1 MNKTKKEYR
10 NGWLWVPSLYFA
22 EGLPYVMVMTV
33 SVIMYKRL
41 GISNTDIAVYTSL
54 LYLPWVVKPLWS
66 PFVDILKTK
75 RFWIVTMQLI
85 IALGLGGIAF
95 TVTLPNFFFLTLLF
109 FWLIAFSSATHD
121 IAADG
126 FYMLGLTKH
135 DQVWFVGF
143 RSTFYRLAMIFAQ
156 GLLVIFAGYLEVGL
170 NDIPLAWMMSFA
182 AIGIIFFVIFVY
194 HNFILPKSKYDQERE
209 IHKKLVD
216 SLSQYGIFIVIL
228 SLFFPLYLLLLL
240 FSPLTKY
247 DPRIL
252 LNRLPFSDN
261 SFSKSIITFLVKDN
275 FGVIFLFILF
285 FRFGEGQLVK
295 LASPF
300 MLDPREAGGLA
311 LSTETVGFIY
321 GTVGIIA
328 LTLGGILGGF
338 LAARNGLK
346 YWIWWMLVAINLPD
360 LVYVYLSFS
369 QTTSLLMINI
379 MVAIE
384 QFGYGFGFTAFLL
397 VLIYISEGDHKT
409 AHYAIATG
417 LMALGMMVP
426 GMISGW
432 MQSVLGYNH
441 FFIWVTISTIP
452 AFIITF
458 FLKIDPEFGKKSNA
472 K

>member
-1 MNKTKKEYR
+1 MNKPRTEYR
-10 NGWLWVPSLYFA
+10 NGWFWVPSLYFA

-75 RFWIVTMQLI
+75 RFWIITMQLI

-95 TVTLPNFFFLTLLF
+95 TATLPNFFILTLLF
-109 FWLIAFSSATHD
+109 FWLMAFSSATHD

-135 DQVWFVGF
+135 DQVWYVGF
-143 RSTFYRLAMIFAQ
+143 RSTFYRFAMIFAQ
-156 GLLVIFAGYLEVGL
+156 GLLVIFAGYLEIRF
-170 NDIPLAWMMSFA
+170 NDIPLAWMISLS
-182 AIGIIFFVIFVY
+182 AIGIVFFLLFVY
-194 HNFILPKSKYDQERE
+194 HNFMLPFPTSDKPTASPDIKSVFLEFVRTFVTFFRKEQIL
-209 IHKKLVD
+209 
-216 SLSQYGIFIVIL
+216 VIL
-228 SLFFPLYLLLLL
+228 
-240 FSPLTKY
+240 
-247 DPRIL
+247 
-252 LNRLPFSDN
+252 
-261 SFSKSIITFLVKDN
+261 
-275 FGVIFLFILF
+275 LFILF
-285 FRFGEGQLVK
+285 YRFGEGQLTK

-300 MLDPREAGGLA
+300 LLDPREAGGLA
-311 LSTETVGFIY
+311 LSTESVGFIY
-321 GTVGIIA
+321 GTVGVAA
-328 LTLGGILGGF
+328 LTLGGLLGG
-338 LAARNGLK
+338 LVAARKGLK
-346 YWIWWMLVAINLPD
+346 YWLWWMLIAINAPD
-360 LVYVYLSFS
+360 LVYVYLAFS
-369 QTTSLLMINI
+369 QTTNLLLINI

-397 VLIYISEGDHKT
+397 VLIYISEGNHKT

-432 MQSVLGYNH
+432 MQSLLGYKY
-441 FFIWVTISTIP
+441 FFIWVTVSTIP
-452 AFIITF
+452 AFIITA
-458 FLKIDPEFGKKSNA
+458 FLKIDQDFGKKTNE

>member
-1 MNKTKKEYR
+1 MSRIKKEYR
-10 NGWLWVPSLYFA
+10 NGWTWVPSLYFA

-66 PFVDILKTK
+66 PFVDILRTK
-75 RFWIVTMQLI
+75 RFWIITMQLI

-156 GLLVIFAGYLEVGL
+156 GLLVIFAGYLEFGL
-170 NDIPLAWMMSFA
+170 NDIPLAWMISLA
-182 AIGIIFFVIFVY
+182 GIGIIFFLLFIY
-194 HNFILPKSKYDQERE
+194 HNFILPFPKSDHPTASPDVKSVLAEFIRTFVSFFRKDQ
-209 IHKKLVD
+209 I
-216 SLSQYGIFIVIL
+216 GVIL
-228 SLFFPLYLLLLL
+228 
-240 FSPLTKY
+240 
-247 DPRIL
+247 
-252 LNRLPFSDN
+252 
-261 SFSKSIITFLVKDN
+261 
-275 FGVIFLFILF
+275 LFILF

-300 MLDPREAGGLA
+300 MLDPRNAGGLA
-311 LSTETVGFIY
+311 LSTESVGFIY
-321 GTVGIIA
+321 GTVGVIA

-360 LVYVYLSFS
+360 LVYVFLSFT
-369 QTTSLLMINI
+369 QTTNMLVINI

-417 LMALGMMVP
+417 LMALGMMLP

-432 MQSVLGYNH
+432 MQSILGYQH
-441 FFIWVTISTIP
+441 FFVWVTISTIP
-452 AFIITF
+452 AFIITY

-472 K
+472 KQT

>member
-1 MNKTKKEYR
+1 
-10 NGWLWVPSLYFA
+10 
-22 EGLPYVMVMTV
+22 MVMTV

-54 LYLPWVVKPLWS
+54 LYLPWVIKPLWS
-66 PFVDILKTK
+66 PIVDILKTK
-75 RFWIVTMQLI
+75 RFWIVSMQLI
-85 IALGLGGIAF
+85 VVVGLGGIAF
-95 TVTLPNFFFLTLLF
+95 TVTLPSFFVLTLLF

-143 RSTFYRLAMIFAQ
+143 RSTFYRFAMIAGQ
-156 GLLVIFAGYLEVGL
+156 GLLVIFAGYLEFGF
-170 NDIPLAWMMSFA
+170 NDIPMAWMISLS
-182 AIGIIFFVIFVY
+182 AIGVIFFLLFVY
-194 HNFILPKSKYDQERE
+194 HNIILPFPKSDHPTASADIKSVLSEFVRTFVTFF
-209 IHKKLVD
+209 KKEQIL
-216 SLSQYGIFIVIL
+216 VIL
-228 SLFFPLYLLLLL
+228 
-240 FSPLTKY
+240 
-247 DPRIL
+247 
-252 LNRLPFSDN
+252 
-261 SFSKSIITFLVKDN
+261 
-275 FGVIFLFILF
+275 LFILF
-285 FRFGEGQLVK
+285 YRFGEGQLAK
-295 LASPF
+295 LTSPF
-300 MLDPREAGGLA
+300 LLDPQQAGGLG
-311 LSTETVGFIY
+311 LSTESVGFIY
-321 GTVGIIA
+321 GTVGVIA
-328 LTLGGILGGF
+328 LTLGGLLGGF
-338 LAARNGLK
+338 LAAQKGLK
-346 YWIWWMLVAINLPD
+346 YWIWWMLIAINLPD

-432 MQSVLGYNH
+432 IQSLLGYKY

-452 AFIITF
+452 AFIITQ
-458 FLKIDPEFGKKSNA
+458 FLNIDPDFGKKTN
-472 K
+472 KN

>member
-1 MNKTKKEYR
+1 MSKIKKEYR
-10 NGWLWVPSLYFA
+10 NGWTWVPSLYFA

-75 RFWIVTMQLI
+75 RFWIVTMQLV

-95 TVTLPNFFFLTLLF
+95 TVTLPNFFVLTLLF

-156 GLLVIFAGYLEVGL
+156 GLLVIFAGYLEFGL
-170 NDIPLAWMMSFA
+170 DDIPLAWMISLS
-182 AIGIIFFVIFVY
+182 AIGIIFFLLFVY
-194 HNFILPKSKYDQERE
+194 HNFILPFPKSDHPTASPDVRSVLAEFIRTFVSFFNKDQ
-209 IHKKLVD
+209 I
-216 SLSQYGIFIVIL
+216 GVIL
-228 SLFFPLYLLLLL
+228 
-240 FSPLTKY
+240 
-247 DPRIL
+247 
-252 LNRLPFSDN
+252 
-261 SFSKSIITFLVKDN
+261 
-275 FGVIFLFILF
+275 LFILF

-321 GTVGIIA
+321 GTVGVIA

-338 LAARNGLK
+338 LSARNGLK

-360 LVYVYLSFS
+360 LVYVYLSLS
-369 QTTSLLMINI
+369 QTTSLLIINI

-397 VLIYISEGDHKT
+397 VLIYISEGNHKT

-432 MQSVLGYNH
+432 MQSILGYQH

-452 AFIITF
+452 AFIITYY
-458 FLKIDPEFGKKSNA
+458 LKIDPEFGKKSNA
-472 K
+472 R

>member
-1 MNKTKKEYR
+1 MNKPRTEYR
-10 NGWLWVPSLYFA
+10 NGWFWVPSLYFA

-75 RFWIVTMQLI
+75 RFWIITMQLI

-95 TVTLPNFFFLTLLF
+95 TVTLPNFFILTLLF
-109 FWLIAFSSATHD
+109 FWLLAFSSATHD

-143 RSTFYRLAMIFAQ
+143 RSTFYRFAMIFAQ
-156 GLLVIFAGYLEVGL
+156 GLLVIFAGYLEIRF
-170 NDIPLAWMMSFA
+170 NDIPLAWMISLS
-182 AIGIIFFVIFVY
+182 AIGIVFFLFFIY
-194 HNFILPKSKYDQERE
+194 HNIILPFPGSDRPTASPDVKSVFAEFLRT
-209 IHKKLVD
+209 
-216 SLSQYGIFIVIL
+216 FITFFRKEQILVIL
-228 SLFFPLYLLLLL
+228 
-240 FSPLTKY
+240 
-247 DPRIL
+247 
-252 LNRLPFSDN
+252 
-261 SFSKSIITFLVKDN
+261 
-275 FGVIFLFILF
+275 LFILF
-285 FRFGEGQLVK
+285 YRFGEGQLTK

-300 MLDPREAGGLA
+300 FLDPREAGGLA
-311 LSTETVGFIY
+311 LSTESVGFIY
-321 GTVGIIA
+321 GTVGVAA
-328 LTLGGILGGF
+328 LTLGGLLGGL
-338 LAARNGLK
+338 LAARKGLK
-346 YWIWWMLVAINLPD
+346 YWIWWMLIAINLPD
-360 LVYVYLSFS
+360 LVYVYLAFS
-369 QTTSLLMINI
+369 QTTNLLVINI

-397 VLIYISEGDHKT
+397 VLIYISEGNHKT

-432 MQSVLGYNH
+432 MQSLIGYKY
-441 FFIWVTISTIP
+441 FFIWVTVSTIP
-452 AFIITF
+452 AFIITA
-458 FLKIDPEFGKKSNA
+458 FLKIDPDFGKKTNES
-472 K
+472 

>member
-1 MNKTKKEYR
+1 MIRTKKEYR
-10 NGWLWVPSLYFA
+10 NGWAWVPSLYFA

-54 LYLPWVVKPLWS
+54 LYLPWVIKPLWS

-75 RFWIVTMQLI
+75 RFWIVSMQLI
-85 IALGLGGIAF
+85 IVIGLGGIAF
-95 TVTLPNFFFLTLLF
+95 TVTLPSFFVLTLLF

-143 RSTFYRLAMIFAQ
+143 RSTFYRFAMIAGQ
-156 GLLVIFAGYLEVGL
+156 GLLVIFAGYLEFGF
-170 NDIPLAWMMSFA
+170 NDIPMAWMISLS
-182 AIGIIFFVIFVY
+182 AIGIIFFLLFVY
-194 HNFILPKSKYDQERE
+194 HNIILPFPKSDHPTASADVKSVLAEFVRTFVTFF
-209 IHKKLVD
+209 KKEQIL
-216 SLSQYGIFIVIL
+216 VIL
-228 SLFFPLYLLLLL
+228 
-240 FSPLTKY
+240 
-247 DPRIL
+247 
-252 LNRLPFSDN
+252 
-261 SFSKSIITFLVKDN
+261 
-275 FGVIFLFILF
+275 LFILF
-285 FRFGEGQLVK
+285 YRFGEAQLAK
-295 LASPF
+295 LTSPF
-300 MLDPREAGGLA
+300 LLDPQHAGGLG
-311 LSTETVGFIY
+311 LSTESVGVIY
-321 GTVGIIA
+321 GTVGVIA
-328 LTLGGILGGF
+328 LTLGGLLGGF
-338 LAARNGLK
+338 LAAQKGLK
-346 YWIWWMLVAINLPD
+346 YWIWWMLIAINLPD

-417 LMALGMMVP
+417 LMALGMMIP

-432 MQSVLGYNH
+432 IQSILGYKY
-441 FFIWVTISTIP
+441 FFIWVTLSTIP
-452 AFIITF
+452 AFIITR
-458 FLKIDPEFGKKSNA
+458 FLRIDPAFGKKTNG

>member
-1 MNKTKKEYR
+1 MSRTKKEYR
-10 NGWLWVPSLYFA
+10 NGWTWVPSLYFA

-54 LYLPWVVKPLWS
+54 LYLPWVIKPLWS

-75 RFWIVTMQLI
+75 RFWIITMQLV

-95 TVTLPNFFFLTLLF
+95 TVTLPSFFVLTLLF

-143 RSTFYRLAMIFAQ
+143 RSTFYRFAMIAGQ
-156 GLLVIFAGYLEVGL
+156 GLLVIFAGYLEFGL
-170 NDIPLAWMMSFA
+170 NDIPMAWMISLS
-182 AIGIIFFVIFVY
+182 AIGVLFFLLFLY
-194 HNFILPKSKYDQERE
+194 HNFILPFPASDGPTASADAKSVMAEFIKTFVSFFKKDQ
-209 IHKKLVD
+209 IL
-216 SLSQYGIFIVIL
+216 VIL
-228 SLFFPLYLLLLL
+228 
-240 FSPLTKY
+240 
-247 DPRIL
+247 
-252 LNRLPFSDN
+252 
-261 SFSKSIITFLVKDN
+261 
-275 FGVIFLFILF
+275 LFILF
-285 FRFGEGQLVK
+285 YRFGEAQLAK
-295 LASPF
+295 LTSPF
-300 MLDPREAGGLA
+300 LLDPKDAGGLA
-311 LSTETVGFIY
+311 LSTESVGFVY
-321 GTVGIIA
+321 GTVGVIA
-328 LTLGGILGGF
+328 LTLGGLLGGF
-338 LAARNGLK
+338 LAAQKGLK
-346 YWIWWMLVAINLPD
+346 HWLWWMLIAINLPD
-360 LVYVYLSFS
+360 LVYVYLSFTQNS
-369 QTTSLLMINI
+369 NMLIVNI

-397 VLIYISEGDHKT
+397 VLIYISEGNHKT

-432 MQSVLGYNH
+432 MQSLLGYKY
-441 FFIWVTISTIP
+441 FFVWVTISTLP
-452 AFIITF
+452 AFVITY
-458 FLKIDPEFGKKSNA
+458 FLKIDPDFGKKTNE

>member
-1 MNKTKKEYR
+1 MSKTRKEYR
-10 NGWLWVPSLYFA
+10 NGWSWVPSLYFA

-66 PFVDILKTK
+66 PFVDILRTK
-75 RFWIVTMQLI
+75 RFWIITMQLI

-95 TVTLPNFFFLTLLF
+95 TVTLPSFFVLTLLF

-143 RSTFYRLAMIFAQ
+143 RSTFYRFAMIAGQ
-156 GLLVIFAGYLEVGL
+156 GLLVIFAGYLEVTL
-170 NDIPLAWMMSFA
+170 NDIPMAWMISLA
-182 AIGIIFFVIFVY
+182 AIGVLFFLFFLY
-194 HNFILPKSKYDQERE
+194 HNFILPFPRSDGPTASADAKSIMAEFVKTFTAFFKKDQ
-209 IHKKLVD
+209 IV
-216 SLSQYGIFIVIL
+216 VIL
-228 SLFFPLYLLLLL
+228 
-240 FSPLTKY
+240 
-247 DPRIL
+247 
-252 LNRLPFSDN
+252 
-261 SFSKSIITFLVKDN
+261 
-275 FGVIFLFILF
+275 LFILF
-285 FRFGEGQLVK
+285 YRFGEAQLAK
-295 LASPF
+295 LTSPF
-300 MLDPREAGGLA
+300 LLDPKGAGGLA
-311 LSTETVGFIY
+311 LSTENVGFIY
-321 GTVGIIA
+321 GTVGVIA
-328 LTLGGILGGF
+328 LTLGGLLGGF
-338 LAARNGLK
+338 LAAQKGLK
-346 YWIWWMLVAINLPD
+346 QWLWWMLVAINLPD
-360 LVYVYLSFS
+360 FVYVYLSFTQNS
-369 QTTSLLMINI
+369 SLLIVNI

-397 VLIYISEGDHKT
+397 VLIYISEGNHKT

-432 MQSVLGYNH
+432 MQSLLGYKY
-441 FFIWVTISTIP
+441 FFVWVTVSTIP
-452 AFIITF
+452 AFVITY
-458 FLKIDPEFGKKSNA
+458 FLKIDPDFGKKTNE

>member
-1 MNKTKKEYR
+1 MNKLRTKYR
-10 NGWLWVPSLYFA
+10 NGWAWVPSLYFA
-22 EGLPYVMVMTV
+22 EGLPYVMAMTV

-54 LYLPWVVKPLWS
+54 LYLPWVIKPLWS

-75 RFWIVTMQLI
+75 RFWIITMQLI
-85 IALGLGGIAF
+85 IALGLGGAAF
-95 TVTLPNFFFLTLLF
+95 SVTLPNFFILTLLF
-109 FWLIAFSSATHD
+109 FWLIAFTSATHD

-156 GLLVIFAGYLEVGL
+156 GLLVIFAGYLETRL
-170 NDIPLAWMMSFA
+170 NDIPLAWMFSLS
-182 AIGIIFFVIFVY
+182 AIGIIFFLFFVY
-194 HNFILPKSKYDQERE
+194 HNYILPYPDSDLPTASADIKSVLPE
-209 IHKKLVD
+209 
-216 SLSQYGIFIVIL
+216 FIRTFVT
-228 SLFFPLYLLLLL
+228 FFR
-240 FSPLTKY
+240 KEQ
-247 DPRIL
+247 
-252 LNRLPFSDN
+252 
-261 SFSKSIITFLVKDN
+261 ITVVL
-275 FGVIFLFILF
+275 LFILF
-285 FRFGEGQLVK
+285 YRFGEGQLTK

-300 MLDPREAGGLA
+300 LLDPREAGGLA
-311 LSTETVGFIY
+311 LSTESVGFIY
-321 GTVGIIA
+321 GTVGVIA
-328 LTLGGILGGF
+328 LTLGGLLGGF

-346 YWIWWMLVAINLPD
+346 YWLWWMLIAINAPD
-360 LVYVYLSFS
+360 LVYVYLSFT
-369 QTTSLLMINI
+369 QTTNLIVINA

-397 VLIYISEGDHKT
+397 VLIYISEGKHKT

-432 MQSVLGYNH
+432 IQSMLGYKY
-441 FFIWVTISTIP
+441 FFIWVTLSTIP
-452 AFIITF
+452 AFIITG
-458 FLKIDPEFGKKSNA
+458 FLKISPEFGKKINE

>member
-1 MNKTKKEYR
+1 MNKSRTEYR
-10 NGWLWVPSLYFA
+10 NGWFWVPSLYFA

-75 RFWIVTMQLI
+75 RFWIITMQLI

-95 TVTLPNFFFLTLLF
+95 TVTLPNFFILTLLF
-109 FWLIAFSSATHD
+109 FWLMAFSSATHD

-135 DQVWFVGF
+135 DQVWYVGF
-143 RSTFYRLAMIFAQ
+143 RSTFYRFAMIFAQ
-156 GLLVIFAGYLEVGL
+156 GLLVIFAGYLEIRF
-170 NDIPLAWMMSFA
+170 NDIPLAWMISLS
-182 AIGIIFFVIFVY
+182 AIGIVFFLLFVY
-194 HNFILPKSKYDQERE
+194 HNIILPFPASDKPTASPDIRSVFSEFVRTFVTFFRKEQ
-209 IHKKLVD
+209 IL
-216 SLSQYGIFIVIL
+216 VIL
-228 SLFFPLYLLLLL
+228 
-240 FSPLTKY
+240 
-247 DPRIL
+247 
-252 LNRLPFSDN
+252 
-261 SFSKSIITFLVKDN
+261 
-275 FGVIFLFILF
+275 LFILF
-285 FRFGEGQLVK
+285 YRFGEGQLTK

-300 MLDPREAGGLA
+300 LLDPREAGGLA
-311 LSTETVGFIY
+311 LSTESVGFIY
-321 GTVGIIA
+321 GTVGVIA
-328 LTLGGILGGF
+328 LTLGGLLGGLF
-338 LAARNGLK
+338 AARKGLK
-346 YWIWWMLVAINLPD
+346 YWLWWMLIAINAPD
-360 LVYVYLSFS
+360 LVYVYLAFS
-369 QTTSLLMINI
+369 QTTNLLIVNI

-397 VLIYISEGDHKT
+397 VLIYISEGNHKT

-432 MQSVLGYNH
+432 MQSLLGYKY

-452 AFIITF
+452 AFIITA
-458 FLKIDPEFGKKSNA
+458 FLRIDPDFGKKTNER
-472 K
+472 

>member
-156 GLLVIFAGYLEVGL
+156 GLLVIFAGYLEFGL
-170 NDIPLAWMMSFA
+170 NDIPMAWMLSLS
-182 AIGIIFFVIFVY
+182 AIGVLFFLLFVY
-194 HNFILPKSKYDQERE
+194 HNFILPFPHSDHPTASRDLNSVLTEFIRTFVSFFKKDQ
-209 IHKKLVD
+209 I
-216 SLSQYGIFIVIL
+216 IIVL
-228 SLFFPLYLLLLL
+228 
-240 FSPLTKY
+240 
-247 DPRIL
+247 
-252 LNRLPFSDN
+252 
-261 SFSKSIITFLVKDN
+261 
-275 FGVIFLFILF
+275 LFILF

-300 MLDPREAGGLA
+300 MLDPRQAGGLA
-311 LSTETVGFIY
+311 LSTESVGFIY
-321 GTVGIIA
+321 GTIGVIA

-432 MQSVLGYNH
+432 MQSVLGYQH

-452 AFIITF
+452 AFIITY
-458 FLKIDPEFGKKSNA
+458 FLKIDPEFGKKSNE